1 MKVRLCFSLP
11 AMLCLPKTNKD
22 AHLYAFVCRVST
34 PLQDGSRAST
44 PGSKMSQ
51 ATSGMREVGP
61 DGAFYLRVGTQWVKV
76 GIPLLSL
83 AVLAAL
89 LTSRKVCTAAA
100 WRSKLSEIP
109 NTTKFATE
117 TESSKAQR
125 SIEAKLPSQQC
136 NLYLS
141 GGKVLS
147 NIHMRFRISKC
158 NLSII

>member
-1 MKVRLCFSLP
+1 MQ
-11 AMLCLPKTNKD
+11 
-22 AHLYAFVCRVST
+22 LYASVCRVSK

-89 LTSRKVCTAAA
+89 STACTCVQQPHGNASCLRFPTQPNLQWGQRHAKHRKAWRQTRLHYSATCITAAQ
-100 WRSKLSEIP
+100 
-109 NTTKFATE
+109 KFFQTR
-117 TESSKAQR
+117 TRVSQR
-125 SIEAKLPSQQC
+125 KIA
-136 NLYLS
+136 
-141 GGKVLS
+141 
-147 NIHMRFRISKC
+147 MRQSC
-158 NLSII
+158 SAN